1 MWNLLL
7 VVRGFTEVPFSHLR
21 CQLSTRHALRVPFQG
36 SFSRSIIR
44 PQIFRKQKSRGG
56 QRATVAAIST
66 GRRADRRKELIIM
79 ERNHKHQDNTDG
91 EETMFFRAAE
101 SGGSTDQYDTQQ
113 LNAQQVRRQAQ
124 NGYGQQGYPQ
134 NGYGQQGYSQN
145 GYGQQGYSQNGY
157 GQQGYSQNGYRQPQ
171 GGGYASHT
179 GRQPQGYRQP
189 ARQPQQNVYRQQPRQ
204 SAPRQGQSA
213 PRQSQ
218 PRPAQQPRPS
228 APPRQEPPRR
238 QSVPPQ
244 SAPRQ
249 QTAPRQ
255 ESSRRPTVHRRR
267 KGSFLG
273 RLFRVLLTIVVAVFL
288 LYSAVAMIGILGMNR
303 VSTGD
308 RGVTSGSMDAAYVKS
323 VLVIGTDTR
332 DPNEERGRS
341 DSMIL
346 VSMNSRTDQ
355 IYMTSFMRDAYVD
368 IPGYGSDKLNA
379 AYSYGGPELL
389 MDTLEENFDVHI
401 DDYVMI
407 TFAACAAMIDAVGG
421 VELEI
426 SDREAE
432 AVNEILISE
441 VNEIMGD
448 DREDDLLD
456 GGGKLTLDGKQALSY
471 SRIRYVGNAD
481 FERTERQRTVM
492 SQVMSKVKGN
502 PFRLLPVCMGAL
514 PKMTTNMSVPG
525 LYGYALT
532 TPFKL
537 ATYDMQQQRVPADG
551 TFQGADV
558 GGQSVLEID
567 LDAAKQQLQSTVF
580 AEK

>member
-1 MWNLLL
+1 
-7 VVRGFTEVPFSHLR
+7 
-21 CQLSTRHALRVPFQG
+21 
-36 SFSRSIIR
+36 
-44 PQIFRKQKSRGG
+44 
-56 QRATVAAIST
+56 
-66 GRRADRRKELIIM
+66 M

-101 SGGSTDQYDTQQ
+101 SGSSTDQYDTQQ

-124 NGYGQQGYPQ
+124 NGYGQQGYSQ
-134 NGYGQQGYSQN
+134 NGYGQQGYPQNGYGQPGYSQN
-145 GYGQQGYSQNGY
+145 SYGQQGYSQNGY

-179 GRQPQGYRQP
+179 GGQPQGYRQP

-228 APPRQEPPRR
+228 APP
-238 QSVPPQ
+238 QS
-244 SAPRQ
+244 
-249 QTAPRQ
+249 APRQ
-255 ESSRRPTVHRRR
+255 ESSRRPTMHRRR

-346 VSMNSRTDQ
+346 VSLNSRTDQ

-514 PKMTTNMSVPG
+514 PKMTTNMSALG

>member
-157 GQQGYSQNGYRQPQ
+157 RQPQ

-179 GRQPQGYRQP
+179 GGQPQGYRQP

-204 SAPRQGQSA
+204 GAPRQGQSA

-218 PRPAQQPRPS
+218 PRTAQQPRPS

-238 QSVPPQ
+238 QSAPPQ
-244 SAPRQ
+244 S
-249 QTAPRQ
+249 APRQ

-514 PKMTTNMSVPG
+514 PKMTTNMSVLG

>member
-145 GYGQQGYSQNGY
+145 GY
-157 GQQGYSQNGYRQPQ
+157 RQPQ

-179 GRQPQGYRQP
+179 GGQPQGYRQP

-204 SAPRQGQSA
+204 GAPRQGQSA

-238 QSVPPQ
+238 QSAPPQ

-249 QTAPRQ
+249 HTAPRQ
-255 ESSRRPTVHRRR
+255 ESDSRRPTVHRRR

-514 PKMTTNMSVPG
+514 PKMTTNMSALG

>member
-124 NGYGQQGYPQ
+124 IGYVQQGD
-134 NGYGQQGYSQN
+134 
-145 GYGQQGYSQNGY
+145 SQNGY

-179 GRQPQGYRQP
+179 GGQPQGYRQP

-204 SAPRQGQSA
+204 GAPRQGQSA

-238 QSVPPQ
+238 QSAPPQ
-244 SAPRQ
+244 S
-249 QTAPRQ
+249 APRQ

-514 PKMTTNMSVPG
+514 PKMTTNMSVLG

>member
-157 GQQGYSQNGYRQPQ
+157 RQPQ

-179 GRQPQGYRQP
+179 GGQPQGYRQP

-492 SQVMSKVKGN
+492 SQVMSKVKSN

>member
-1 MWNLLL
+1 
-7 VVRGFTEVPFSHLR
+7 
-21 CQLSTRHALRVPFQG
+21 
-36 SFSRSIIR
+36 
-44 PQIFRKQKSRGG
+44 
-56 QRATVAAIST
+56 
-66 GRRADRRKELIIM
+66 M

-124 NGYGQQGYPQ
+124 NGYGQQGYSQNGYGQQGYPQNGYGQQGYPQ

-157 GQQGYSQNGYRQPQ
+157 GQQGYPQNGYGQQGYSQNGYRQPQ

-179 GRQPQGYRQP
+179 GGQPQGYRQP

-204 SAPRQGQSA
+204 SAPRQ
-213 PRQSQ
+213 
-218 PRPAQQPRPS
+218 
-228 APPRQEPPRR
+228 EN
-238 QSVPPQ
+238 
-244 SAPRQ
+244 
-249 QTAPRQ
+249 
-255 ESSRRPTVHRRR
+255 SRRPTVHRRR

-346 VSMNSRTDQ
+346 VSLNSRTNQ

-492 SQVMSKVKGN
+492 SQVMSKVKSN

>member
-157 GQQGYSQNGYRQPQ
+157 RQPQ

-179 GRQPQGYRQP
+179 GGQPQGYRQP

-238 QSVPPQ
+238 QSAPPQ
-244 SAPRQ
+244 S
-249 QTAPRQ
+249 APRQ

-514 PKMTTNMSVPG
+514 PKMTTNMSVLG

>member
-1 MWNLLL
+1 
-7 VVRGFTEVPFSHLR
+7 
-21 CQLSTRHALRVPFQG
+21 
-36 SFSRSIIR
+36 
-44 PQIFRKQKSRGG
+44 
-56 QRATVAAIST
+56 
-66 GRRADRRKELIIM
+66 
-79 ERNHKHQDNTDG
+79 
-91 EETMFFRAAE
+91 
-101 SGGSTDQYDTQQ
+101 
-113 LNAQQVRRQAQ
+113 
-124 NGYGQQGYPQ
+124 
-134 NGYGQQGYSQN
+134 
-145 GYGQQGYSQNGY
+145 
-157 GQQGYSQNGYRQPQ
+157 
-171 GGGYASHT
+171 
-179 GRQPQGYRQP
+179 
-189 ARQPQQNVYRQQPRQ
+189 
-204 SAPRQGQSA
+204 
-213 PRQSQ
+213 
-218 PRPAQQPRPS
+218 
-228 APPRQEPPRR
+228 
-238 QSVPPQ
+238 
-244 SAPRQ
+244 
-249 QTAPRQ
+249 
-255 ESSRRPTVHRRR
+255 VHRRR

-346 VSMNSRTDQ
+346 VSLNSRTDQ

-514 PKMTTNMSVPG
+514 PKMTTNMSALG

>member
-179 GRQPQGYRQP
+179 GGQPQGYRQP

-204 SAPRQGQSA
+204 GAPRQGQSA

-238 QSVPPQ
+238 QSAPPQ
-244 SAPRQ
+244 S
-249 QTAPRQ
+249 APRQ

>member
-179 GRQPQGYRQP
+179 GGQPQGYRQP

-204 SAPRQGQSA
+204 GAPRQGQSA

-238 QSVPPQ
+238 QSAPPQ
-244 SAPRQ
+244 S
-249 QTAPRQ
+249 APRQ

-346 VSMNSRTDQ
+346 VSMNSRTNQ

-514 PKMTTNMSVPG
+514 PKMTTNMSVLG

>member
-145 GYGQQGYSQNGY
+145 GYGQQGYPQNGY

-179 GRQPQGYRQP
+179 GGQPQGYRQP

-204 SAPRQGQSA
+204 GAPRQGQSA

-238 QSVPPQ
+238 QSAPPQ
-244 SAPRQ
+244 S
-249 QTAPRQ
+249 APRQ

-514 PKMTTNMSVPG
+514 PKMTTNMSVLG

-567 LDAAKQQLQSTVF
+567 LAAAKQQLQSTVF

>member
-145 GYGQQGYSQNGY
+145 GY
-157 GQQGYSQNGYRQPQ
+157 RQPQ

-179 GRQPQGYRQP
+179 GGQPQGYRQP

-204 SAPRQGQSA
+204 GAPRQGQSA

-238 QSVPPQ
+238 QSAPPQ
-244 SAPRQ
+244 S
-249 QTAPRQ
+249 APRQ

-346 VSMNSRTDQ
+346 VSLNSRTDQ

-514 PKMTTNMSVPG
+514 PKMTTNMSALG

>member
-124 NGYGQQGYPQ
+124 NGYGQQGYP
-134 NGYGQQGYSQN
+134 QN

>member
-1 MWNLLL
+1 
-7 VVRGFTEVPFSHLR
+7 
-21 CQLSTRHALRVPFQG
+21 
-36 SFSRSIIR
+36 
-44 PQIFRKQKSRGG
+44 
-56 QRATVAAIST
+56 
-66 GRRADRRKELIIM
+66 
-79 ERNHKHQDNTDG
+79 
-91 EETMFFRAAE
+91 
-101 SGGSTDQYDTQQ
+101 
-113 LNAQQVRRQAQ
+113 
-124 NGYGQQGYPQ
+124 
-134 NGYGQQGYSQN
+134 
-145 GYGQQGYSQNGY
+145 
-157 GQQGYSQNGYRQPQ
+157 
-171 GGGYASHT
+171 
-179 GRQPQGYRQP
+179 
-189 ARQPQQNVYRQQPRQ
+189 
-204 SAPRQGQSA
+204 
-213 PRQSQ
+213 
-218 PRPAQQPRPS
+218 
-228 APPRQEPPRR
+228 
-238 QSVPPQ
+238 
-244 SAPRQ
+244 
-249 QTAPRQ
+249 
-255 ESSRRPTVHRRR
+255 
-267 KGSFLG
+267 
-273 RLFRVLLTIVVAVFL
+273 
-288 LYSAVAMIGILGMNR
+288 
-303 VSTGD
+303 
-308 RGVTSGSMDAAYVKS
+308 
-323 VLVIGTDTR
+323 
-332 DPNEERGRS
+332 
-341 DSMIL
+341 
-346 VSMNSRTDQ
+346 
-355 IYMTSFMRDAYVD
+355 
-368 IPGYGSDKLNA
+368 
-379 AYSYGGPELL
+379 
-389 MDTLEENFDVHI
+389 
-401 DDYVMI
+401 
-407 TFAACAAMIDAVGG
+407 MIDAVGG

>member
-157 GQQGYSQNGYRQPQ
+157 RQPQ

-179 GRQPQGYRQP
+179 GGQPQGYRQP

-204 SAPRQGQSA
+204 GAPRQGQSA

-238 QSVPPQ
+238 QSAPPQ

-249 QTAPRQ
+249 HTAPRQ
-255 ESSRRPTVHRRR
+255 ESDSRRPTVHRRR

-514 PKMTTNMSVPG
+514 PKMTTNMSALG

>member
-157 GQQGYSQNGYRQPQ
+157 RQPQ

-179 GRQPQGYRQP
+179 GGQPQGYRQP

-204 SAPRQGQSA
+204 GAPRQGQSA

-238 QSVPPQ
+238 QSAPPQ
-244 SAPRQ
+244 S
-249 QTAPRQ
+249 APRQ

-308 RGVTSGSMDAAYVKS
+308 RGVTSGMDAAYVKS

-567 LDAAKQQLQSTVF
+567 IDAAKQQLQSTVF

>member
-1 MWNLLL
+1 
-7 VVRGFTEVPFSHLR
+7 
-21 CQLSTRHALRVPFQG
+21 
-36 SFSRSIIR
+36 
-44 PQIFRKQKSRGG
+44 
-56 QRATVAAIST
+56 
-66 GRRADRRKELIIM
+66 M

-134 NGYGQQGYSQN
+134 NGYGQQGYPQN
-145 GYGQQGYSQNGY
+145 GYGQQGYPQNGYGQQGYPQNGYVEHRHAQNGYGQQGYAQNGY

-179 GRQPQGYRQP
+179 GGQPQGYRQP

-238 QSVPPQ
+238 QSAPPQ

>member
-1 MWNLLL
+1 M
-7 VVRGFTEVPFSHLR
+7 
-21 CQLSTRHALRVPFQG
+21 
-36 SFSRSIIR
+36 
-44 PQIFRKQKSRGG
+44 
-56 QRATVAAIST
+56 
-66 GRRADRRKELIIM
+66 
-79 ERNHKHQDNTDG
+79 
-91 EETMFFRAAE
+91 
-101 SGGSTDQYDTQQ
+101 
-113 LNAQQVRRQAQ
+113 
-124 NGYGQQGYPQ
+124 
-134 NGYGQQGYSQN
+134 
-145 GYGQQGYSQNGY
+145 
-157 GQQGYSQNGYRQPQ
+157 
-171 GGGYASHT
+171 
-179 GRQPQGYRQP
+179 
-189 ARQPQQNVYRQQPRQ
+189 
-204 SAPRQGQSA
+204 
-213 PRQSQ
+213 
-218 PRPAQQPRPS
+218 
-228 APPRQEPPRR
+228 
-238 QSVPPQ
+238 
-244 SAPRQ
+244 
-249 QTAPRQ
+249 
-255 ESSRRPTVHRRR
+255 
-267 KGSFLG
+267 
-273 RLFRVLLTIVVAVFL
+273 LLTIVVAVFL

-514 PKMTTNMSVPG
+514 PKMTTNMSALG

-567 LDAAKQQLQSTVF
+567 LDAAKQQLKSTVF